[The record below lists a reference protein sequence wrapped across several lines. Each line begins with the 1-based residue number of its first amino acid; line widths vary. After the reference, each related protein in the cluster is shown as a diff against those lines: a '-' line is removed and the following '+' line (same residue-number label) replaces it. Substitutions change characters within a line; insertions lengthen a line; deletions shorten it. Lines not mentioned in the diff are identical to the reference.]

1 MILDASA
8 LLAVLFHEPEQSQFL
23 DMILTNDTGMS
34 VIGYMEIVLRL
45 ERLAD
50 RRFSDELDDRLAQ
63 LKIRLQPVSVEQAKA
78 ARLAFQRF
86 GKGVNPAGLNLG
98 DCFAYALAKV
108 SGESLLYKGEDFART
123 DIPSAL

>member
-86 GKGVNPAGLNLG
+86 GKGVNPASLNLG

-108 SGESLLYKGEDFART
+108 SGEPLLYKGEDFART

>member
-1 MILDASA
+1 LILDASA

-108 SGESLLYKGEDFART
+108 SGEPLLYKGEDFART

>member
-108 SGESLLYKGEDFART
+108 SGEPLLYKGEDFART